1 MNADGRHNWFDY
13 HMTYHSADYTA
24 MYTALHL
31 PPPGTPDAAAATES
45 TDEHNHH
52 QESHSNDDNDPE
64 SIHWGGREGRKG
76 GRKRGWK
83 GKEKGEESKEER
95 ERRGKGREVV
105 MSSLLCPTIK
115 WFWHEH
121 SKKEPE
127 TIVCQ
132 QLHGNTECSKFGN
145 EKTVQMREASCAG
158 NSFYG

>member
-1 MNADGRHNWFDY
+1 MLMVDTIDLTIIWHITVLTTLLCTQHYIFLRLEHQMQQQQQKAQMSTTTTRRV
-13 HMTYHSADYTA
+13 TA
-24 MYTALHL
+24 MMIMIPRAS
-31 PPPGTPDAAAATES
+31 TE
-45 TDEHNHH
+45 EGGR
-52 QESHSNDDNDPE
+52 
-64 SIHWGGREGRKG
+64 GGREGGRG
-76 GRKRGWK
+76 GE
-83 GKEKGEESKEER
+83 KERRRVRRVK
-95 ERRGKGREVV
+95 RRGKGREVV

>member
-1 MNADGRHNWFDY
+1 MVDTIDLTIIWHITVLTTLLCTQHYIFLRLEHQMQQQQQKAQMSTTTTRRV
-13 HMTYHSADYTA
+13 TA
-24 MYTALHL
+24 MMIMIPRAS
-31 PPPGTPDAAAATES
+31 TE
-45 TDEHNHH
+45 EGGK
-52 QESHSNDDNDPE
+52 
-64 SIHWGGREGRKG
+64 GGREGG
-76 GRKRGWK
+76 KRGWK

-95 ERRGKGREVV
+95 ERRGEGREVV

>member
-1 MNADGRHNWFDY
+1 MLMVDTIDLTIIWHITVLTTLLCTQHYIFLRLEHQMQQQQQKAQMSTTTTRRV
-13 HMTYHSADYTA
+13 TA
-24 MYTALHL
+24 MMIMIPRAS
-31 PPPGTPDAAAATES
+31 TE
-45 TDEHNHH
+45 EG
-52 QESHSNDDNDPE
+52 ER
-64 SIHWGGREGRKG
+64 GGREGGRG
-76 GRKRGWK
+76 GE
-83 GKEKGEESKEER
+83 KERRRVRRVK
-95 ERRGKGREVV
+95 RRGKGREVV